1 MTSTLSLPRW
11 LVAASLAATALL
23 SLYSLS
29 FRYRIEQRN
38 RATGIA
44 VEMDALKELAAGQ
57 GVLPDE
63 ALSRLREAGLTAIV
77 LAEQTVEDLGK
88 AGQLTLSAD
97 GTIRGPSTVLDR
109 VEGALSRR
117 YPLARCERTSEGL
130 TTNLPN
136 DLAMR
141 ASVGI
146 DPLEAS
152 RALRNKFEV
161 IARHSNVLGAQD
173 TYVRRTIEDSSSKGA
188 RYFLPQGEQVL
199 GRRDGIEALMEALRV
214 HDMRY
219 LSPEFAKITGDTNV
233 KVAAPE
239 LVVRLH
245 AAQAAELDRM
255 TPSEI
260 VERYVKAA
268 RERNI
273 RMLLV
278 RPAGGAGDDALRD
291 LGGLLARITAEIIKE
306 GGGVGEGKPFED
318 PRVPKYLFVLI
329 ALACA
334 PALLGVG
341 FAFVASSVGRGTGSV
356 LVALLAVGAYSD
368 TVRPFTALAIATLLP
383 IAAFLWVDEARPR
396 RWVLAYVGAS
406 LVSLVGGLAVAGLS
420 NSLAFTVQADMFT
433 GVKLAHF
440 LPIAVVA
447 AWAIGKLASARSL
460 YATVM
465 RWGPAILILA
475 GLGFLAFMQSRTG
488 NDNPAGVSGLEL
500 KIRSLLES
508 FLVVRP
514 RTKEFL
520 IGHPAMV
527 LGLAML
533 AATRPEKPGWGPRG
547 VAIAALLTVGSIG
560 QTSVVNTMCHF
571 HTPLSVSLTRI
582 GIGLLLGG
590 ILGGLIWVA
599 VRGRI
604 LRNVS

>member
-1 MTSTLSLPRW
+1 MTSTPSIPRW
-11 LVAASLAATALL
+11 LVTASLAATALL

-38 RATGIA
+38 RAAGIA
-44 VEMDALKELAAGQ
+44 VEMDAVKELAAGQ
-57 GVLPDE
+57 GLLPDE
-63 ALSRLREAGLTAIV
+63 ALEHLREAGLTAVV
-77 LAEQTVEDLGK
+77 LAEQTVEDLLK
-88 AGQLTLSAD
+88 SGQLDLSPD
-97 GTIRGPSTVLDR
+97 GTFRGPEAVLDR
-109 VEGALSRR
+109 VEGALGRR
-117 YPLARCERTSEGL
+117 YPVASRERTSEGL
-130 TTNLPN
+130 KTNLPG
-136 DLAMR
+136 DLALR

-152 RALRNKFEV
+152 RALRNRLEV
-161 IARHSNVLGAQD
+161 IARHSNVVGAQNR
-173 TYVRRTIEDSSSKGA
+173 YVGRMIEDSSSKGA

-199 GRRDGIEALMEALRV
+199 GRRDGLEALMEALRV
-214 HDMRY
+214 HEMRY
-219 LSPEFAKITGDTNV
+219 LSPEFAKITGDANV

-278 RPAGGAGDDALRD
+278 RPAGGAGDGALQDMGR
-291 LGGLLARITAEIIKE
+291 LLARIKVGILKE
-306 GGGVGEGKPFED
+306 GGGVGEGRPFED
-318 PRVPKYLFVLI
+318 PRVPKYAFLLI
-329 ALACA
+329 GLACV
-334 PALLGVG
+334 PVLLSVG
-341 FAFVASSVGRGTGSV
+341 YAFVTSSVGRGVGSV
-356 LVALLAVGAYSD
+356 LVVLLAIGAYSD
-368 TVRPFTALAIATLLP
+368 TVRPFTALAIATVLP
-383 IAAFLWVDEARPR
+383 IAAFLWADEARPR
-396 RWVLAYVGAS
+396 RWLLAYVGTG
-406 LVSLVGGLAVAGLS
+406 LTSLVGGLAVAGLS
-420 NSLAFTVQADMFT
+420 NSLVYTVQADMFM

-447 AWAIGKLASARSL
+447 AWAIGKLASARTL
-460 YATVM
+460 YDTAM
-465 RWGPAILILA
+465 RWGPTVLILV
-475 GLGFLAFMQSRTG
+475 GLGFLAFMQTRTG

-500 KIRSLLES
+500 KIRSLLET

-527 LGLAML
+527 IGLAVL
-533 AATRPEKPGWGPRG
+533 AANGTTKPGWGRHG
-547 VAIAALLTVGSIG
+547 VSIAALLTVGAIG

-571 HTPLSVSLTRI
+571 HTPLTVSLTRI
-582 GIGLLLGG
+582 GIGFLLGG
-590 ILGGLIWVA
+590 ILGGLIWMA